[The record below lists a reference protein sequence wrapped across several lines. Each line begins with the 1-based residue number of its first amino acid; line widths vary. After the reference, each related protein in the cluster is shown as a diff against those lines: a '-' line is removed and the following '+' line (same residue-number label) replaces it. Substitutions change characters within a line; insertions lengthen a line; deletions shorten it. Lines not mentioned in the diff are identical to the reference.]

1 MKNLKELVAI
11 NSSESG
17 DEIINYLKQKFS
29 QNVQEI
35 QIVKN
40 KENNNKSILVGI
52 NTPLKSCYP
61 IILAGHIDTVKPDRE
76 KYKKTKMSTKLTII

>member
-17 DEIINYLKQKFS
+17 EEIINYFKKKLS
-29 QNVQEI
+29 QNVKEI

-40 KENNNKSILVGI
+40 KQN
-52 NTPLKSCYP
+52 
-61 IILAGHIDTVKPDRE
+61 
-76 KYKKTKMSTKLTII
+76 